1 VSLHIFGIRHHG
13 PGCARSLRAALQ
25 ALQPDIIL
33 VEGPPDAQDVLP
45 QIMHEEMQP
54 PVALLIY
61 RPDQPRHA
69 VYYPFTHFSPEWQ
82 ALCYAQEQHIPARFM
97 DLPQA
102 MQLAKLA
109 GAQDSQEQTPPG
121 PQLDNLPSETARTVQ
136 EPQGAEIETSL
147 KDEERDDPLAL
158 LAQAAGYTDHEL
170 WWERQIEQRQ
180 NANDLFEGILE
191 AMAAL
196 RDGTDPRNEEEAQRE
211 AYMRQCIRTAQKE
224 QFQRI
229 AVVCGAWHAPVL
241 VNPASTKA
249 DTARLK
255 GLKRVKTAA
264 TWIPWTNSRLAYRSG
279 YGAGVTSPGWYEH
292 LWSYPEHIT
301 QRWITRAAHLLRAE
315 GMDASSAS
323 VIEAVRLAETL
334 AALRDLSL
342 PGLAEQHEAI
352 KTVLCHGND
361 EPMSLIRDKL
371 EIGEKLGQV
380 PADTPVVPLQRDFEF
395 RQRKVRLKPAPQV
408 TRHDFDLRQ
417 ELDRERSQFLYQL
430 RLLDINWGKPERV
443 GGQKAGTFHEY
454 WTLQWQV
461 EYTVKLIEAN
471 IWGNTVAAA
480 ASAFACQQA
489 DSIEE
494 LPQLTALLDH
504 VILAELPT
512 ALNYLLQVLQK
523 LAAVAADV
531 RHLMDALPPLARI
544 ARYGN
549 VRQTN
554 AERITPVI
562 NSLFERIVIG
572 MPGACSSL
580 DDDTARGMVASI
592 EHVQESVSL
601 LNRADQRAEWQAV
614 LRRLMEHESIHG
626 FVRGL
631 CCRLLLEQNML
642 DEAQL
647 QLLAAHALSPVTA
660 APLAAAWIE
669 GVLRGS
675 GVTILHQDRLWRA
688 LDRWLS
694 ELTPEVFTAQLPIL
708 RRAFSDFQAP
718 ERRKMGEKIK
728 NLYASNTS
736 PAYAMTAHNN
746 HLNQANADMVL
757 PVLALIMGVTYNE
770 H

>member
-61 RPDQPRHA
+61 RPDQPKHS
-69 VYYPFTHFSPEWQ
+69 VYYPFAHFSPEWQ
-82 ALCYAQEQHIPARFM
+82 ALRYAQEKHIPARFM

-102 MQLAKLA
+102 IQMAKLA
-109 GAQDSQEQTPPG
+109 AEQDDPEQTPQGTQP
-121 PQLDNLPSETARTVQ
+121 DNISPATIKGVQAAETKT
-136 EPQGAEIETSL
+136 ETLL
-147 KDEERDDPLAL
+147 KEEERDDPLAL

-180 NANDLFEGILE
+180 NANELFEGILE
-191 AMAAL
+191 AMTAL
-196 RDGTDPRNEEEAQRE
+196 RDGTSPRNEEEAQRE
-211 AYMRQCIRTAQKE
+211 AHMRQCIRTAQKE
-224 QFQRI
+224 NFQRI

-241 VNPASTKA
+241 ANPGSAKS
-249 DTARLK
+249 DTALLK

-301 QRWITRAAHLLRAE
+301 QYWITRAAHLLRAE

-352 KTVLCHGND
+352 KTVLCHGNI

-380 PADTPVVPLQRDFEF
+380 PSDTPVVPLQRDFEA
-395 RQRKVRLKPAPQV
+395 RQRNVRLKLAPEA

-417 ELDRERSQFLYQL
+417 ELDRARSQFLYQL

-471 IWGNTVAAA
+471 IWGNTVETA
-480 ASAFACQQA
+480 ASAFARHQA
-489 DSIEE
+489 DSMEE
-494 LPQLTALLDH
+494 LPQLTALLDQ

-512 ALNYLLQVLQK
+512 AINHLLLVLQR

-531 RHLMDALPPLARI
+531 RHLMNALPPLARI

-549 VRQTN
+549 VRQTST
-554 AERITPVI
+554 ERITPVI
-562 NSLFERIVIG
+562 DSLFERIVIG
-572 MPGACSSL
+572 LPGACSSL
-580 DDDTARGMVASI
+580 DDDTAKGMVTSI

-601 LNRADQRAEWQAV
+601 LNRADQRAQWQDA

-626 FVRGL
+626 IVRGR
-631 CCRLLLEQNML
+631 CCRLLLEQNVL

-647 QLLAAHALSPVTA
+647 QILARHALSSA
-660 APLAAAWIE
+660 APAPQAAAWIE

-675 GVTILHQDRLWRA
+675 GVTILHQDNLWHT

-694 ELTPEVFTAQLPIL
+694 DLTPDMFTAQLPIL
-708 RRAFSDFQAP
+708 RRAFSGFQAP

-728 NLYASNTS
+728 NLNKPATSTTYALASGNS
-736 PAYAMTAHNN
+736 M
-746 HLNQANADMVL
+746 LNQTNADMVL